1 MEEMNAKVEQLGK
14 ANRNNRII
22 AVVGAVFCAIAVLM
36 LVRNQILV
44 SGIMAAACI
53 ATFVLAREMNRSYV
67 QQATEA
73 NLRYGLAGSLD
84 GFSYKPTG
92 GMSEKNFRELELL
105 PLAEGKDRLLSRN
118 WFSGEKDG
126 LTLSG
131 SEVTFHFKAQAGG
144 TGGYHFFSGSLLQA
158 KGPRRTGEEDL
169 LFLREE
175 LYRYPEV
182 KQYLEEIY
190 PQPPRTVE
198 GWLCF
203 TKDQVPQNWLLEK
216 LKGVPET
223 VTALRLS
230 PDIAAVYLDRRF
242 YTGAKYPASMPTA
255 KRLQENTLPER
266 DELWRFFRWWLS
278 VKE

>member
-1 MEEMNAKVEQLGK
+1 MEEMNTKVEQLGR

-22 AVVGAVFCAIAVLM
+22 AVVGAVFCAIALLM

-73 NLRYGLAGSLD
+73 NLRYGLAGSLER
-84 GFSYKPTG
+84 FSYKPTG
-92 GMSEKNFRELELL
+92 GMTEKDFQELELL
-105 PLAEGKDRLLSRN
+105 PLAQGKGRLLSRN

-131 SEVTFHFKAQAGG
+131 CEVTFHFRAETGG
-144 TGGYHFFSGSLLQA
+144 TAGYHFFSGSLLQA
-158 KGPRRTGEEDL
+158 KGNRRTGEDF

-175 LYRYPEV
+175 LCQYPEV
-182 KQYLEEIY
+182 KGYLEEIY

-198 GWLCF
+198 GWRCF
-203 TKDQVPQNWLLEK
+203 TKDQPPENWLLEK
-216 LKGVPET
+216 LKELPET
-223 VTALRLS
+223 AAALRLS
-230 PDIAAVYLDRRF
+230 PDTAAAYLDRRF

-266 DELWRFFRWWLS
+266 DDLWRFFRWWLS